1 LSSGEQPR
9 IVVTGGAG
17 FIGSHVADRLLGFG
31 HEVLIVDNLASGS
44 RANIPSSAQFEHCD
58 VADASLA
65 PLLQRWRGEVVV
77 HCAAQVSVAV
87 SMRDPAMDAR
97 SNIIGTIRTA
107 QAAADSGC
115 RRFIYVTTGGA
126 LYGDPQYLPCDENH
140 PIMPLSP
147 YGLSKMTAE
156 RYLDLLAPETMLH
169 AIGARSQGNL
179 R

>member
-1 LSSGEQPR
+1 MK
-9 IVVTGGAG
+9 IVVWGAAKDRCDG
-17 FIGSHVADRLLGFG
+17 RARFIGSHVADRLLGFG

-115 RRFIYVTTGGA
+115 CTSLWRSGETTPASMGPSIPEPGV
-126 LYGDPQYLPCDENH
+126 
-140 PIMPLSP
+140 SP
-147 YGLSKMTAE
+147 GF
-156 RYLDLLAPETMLH
+156 LADQLTLWH
-169 AIGARSQGNL
+169 GR
-179 R
+179 